1 MKRLVVASAVVAV
14 LAGCST
20 TVSPTA
26 SGSDN
31 FYQAQLAKAEEK
43 REKQVE
49 KVLDKAP
56 DWMTKLPKA
65 AGVVYAN
72 GTARS
77 TDFSMADEKAKMIA
91 FGRICM
97 TAGGEV
103 DKQGKL
109 YRSDTGDISTETS
122 EIAIRELC
130 RRVDVTGADVVE
142 LKRISE
148 GSFYRSYVLLALP
161 MGDANLLKKAK
172 LDEEVAK
179 SAGRRSQEAFKEL
192 DEKIEQRSEKN

>member
-1 MKRLVVASAVVAV
+1 MKQLVVASAVVAV

-20 TVSPTA
+20 TGSPTA

>member
-1 MKRLVVASAVVAV
+1 MKRLVIASAVVAV

-20 TVSPTA
+20 TGSPTA

-43 REKQVE
+43 REKQIE
-49 KVLDKAP
+49 KVLDRAP
-56 DWMTKLPKA
+56 EWMAKLPKA
-65 AGVVYAN
+65 QGVIYAN

-109 YRSDTGDISTETS
+109 FRSDTGDISNETS
-122 EIAIRELC
+122 EIAIREIC
-130 RRVDVTGADVVE
+130 SRVDVTGADLVE

-161 MGDANLLKKAK
+161 IGDANLLKKAK
-172 LDEEVAK
+172 LDAEVAK
-179 SAGRRSQEAFKEL
+179 GAGKRSQEAFKEL
-192 DEKIEQRSEKN
+192 DEKIEQRTEKN